1 MSFVGIHKVGNI
13 RSRRVFA
20 SEKESR
26 EAEHRR
32 QLQQAY
38 FEEFINPE
46 QYVKA
51 KLKML
56 KNEMYI
62 KPTEEEIAHLY
73 SLKTDVAIDNAVHS
87 IIDRHWDKR

>member
-1 MSFVGIHKVGNI
+1 MSFIGVHKVGNI
-13 RSRRVFA
+13 KSRRVFA
-20 SEKESR
+20 SETEQR
-26 EAEHRR
+26 EAEHKN
-32 QLQQAY
+32 Y
-38 FEEFINPE
+38 FEEFKNPK

-56 KNEMYI
+56 RNDMFI
-62 KPTEEEIAHLY
+62 KPTEEEIEYLY